1 MNFSI
6 WGLSGSLHTERDSML
21 PFAEDRLYHWLQ
33 VIDHA
38 CNRFRPDS
46 ELSRLN
52 ASTGEIV
59 LSETLVNA
67 LTAARRA
74 SDLTGGLCD
83 PTVLTS
89 LEALG
94 YDRDYDALGIVEN
107 TPLALRP
114 APGFATLAF
123 DESRRTVHKTSEWRI
138 DLGASAKAL
147 VADLVANDVA
157 HAGGVVVE
165 IGGDVSVR
173 GRGPEGPWVVGIA
186 ETLVITGRE
195 PRIGLGN
202 GAIATSSNDVRTWRR
217 GEQLVG
223 HIIDPR
229 TGRSAQSPFAAA
241 TVIDTDCVSANA
253 FATAAI
259 LWGDEVAW
267 QIAQSWRS
275 ARLVRRDG
283 SVEFVGA
290 WPREEAA

>member
-1 MNFSI
+1 MNFTT
-6 WGLSGSLHTERDSML
+6 WGLSGSLHTERDNML
-21 PFAEDRLYHWLQ
+21 AFAEDRLNHWLE
-33 VIDHA
+33 VIDQA

-52 ASTGEIV
+52 ASTGEFV
-59 LSETLVNA
+59 LSDALVLA
-67 LTAARRA
+67 LVAARRA

-94 YDRDYDALGIVEN
+94 YDRDYDTLGVV
-107 TPLALRP
+107 LDAAVDLGP
-114 APGFATLAF
+114 APGFAALAF
-123 DESRRTVHKTSEWRI
+123 DESTRTVYKTADWRI

-147 VADLVANDVA
+147 VADLVADDVA
-157 HAGGVVVE
+157 PTGGVVVE

-186 ETLVITGRE
+186 ETLSITGHE

-217 GEQLVG
+217 GEEIVG

-229 TGRSAQSPFAAA
+229 TGRTAQSPFAAA

-259 LWGDEVAW
+259 LWGEDAAW
-267 QIAQSWRS
+267 HIAQAGRS

-283 SVEFVGA
+283 DVEFVGA